1 MLTSEIRNQ
10 LLKIVGEKRL
20 LEKPEELVCYSY
32 DAYFE
37 EAIPDMVLF
46 PVSTEEV
53 SNIMEI
59 CSTHKIPVTA
69 RGAGTSVCGASIPA
83 RHGIVLCFSKMNQ
96 ILEINT
102 KDRYIIVQPGVVN
115 IDIQKALEPFNFFYP
130 PDPGSMNVST
140 IGGNVAQNAGG
151 PRCLKY
157 GVTADYILGM
167 QVVLASGKTINFG
180 SRNVKDVT
188 GYRLSALF
196 CGSEGTLGMVT
207 EIILRVVPVPE
218 TIKTILVTFDNLD
231 HTAKSVS
238 DIIGGGILP
247 VALELLDKTTI
258 NAIEDSARLGL
269 PRQAE
274 GSLLIEIDGVK
285 EACEKEMKKII
296 EKVKANGATSVE
308 EAKSDKERD
317 KLWQARRSAFGV
329 FAKLAPDIFSED
341 VTVPASKIPL
351 MIRKTVEITKK
362 YGLKVGILAHAGDG
376 NMHPMIPADKNNTE
390 EWAKVE
396 KAFVEIVKA
405 AIDLNGTLSGEHGIG
420 LAKTRFLP
428 LVMNQDSIEFMS
440 VIKKAVDPDGI
451 LNPGKFV

>member
-1 MLTSEIRNQ
+1 MLNLKIRNP
-10 LLKIVGEKRL
+10 LLKIVGKERL
-20 LEKPEELVCYSY
+20 LEKPEELACYSY

-37 EAIPDMVLF
+37 EAMPDMVLF
-46 PVSTEEV
+46 PVTTQEV
-53 SNIMEI
+53 SAILKI

-83 RHGIVLCFSKMNQ
+83 RHGVVLCFSKMNQ
-96 ILEINT
+96 ILETNT

-115 IDIQKALEPFNFFYP
+115 IDIQKALEPFKFFYP

-167 QVVLASGKTINFG
+167 QVVLASGKIVEFG

-188 GYRLSALF
+188 GYRLSGLF

-207 EIILRVVPVPE
+207 KIILRVVPLPE

-231 HTAKSVS
+231 DTAKSVS
-238 DIIGGGILP
+238 DIIGSGILP

-258 NAIEDSARLGL
+258 NAIEDSANLGL
-269 PRQAE
+269 PVEAE

-285 EACEKEMKKII
+285 EACEKEIQKII
-296 EKVKANGATSVE
+296 EKVEANGATSIQ
-308 EAKSDKERD
+308 EAKSDEERD
-317 KLWQARRSAFGV
+317 KLWEARRTAFGV

-341 VTVPASKIPL
+341 VTVPASKVPE
-351 MIRKTVEITKK
+351 MIRKTVEITKE

-376 NMHPMIPADKNNTE
+376 NMHPMIPADKNNKE
-390 EWAKVE
+390 EWEKVE

-405 AIDLNGTLSGEHGIG
+405 AVDLNGTLSGEHGIG
-420 LAKTRFLP
+420 LAKTQFLP
-428 LVMNQDSIEFMS
+428 LVMSQDSIEFMS
-440 VIKKAVDPDGI
+440 VIKAAVDPDGI